1 MKDTEVPEEIRKE
14 TTERQNSQDH
24 SEPMTVSPVQSS
36 EAKRRRWWVGIL
48 VILGLLGV
56 LWLSLDGA
64 QTFRSWLNDAKVT
77 ERQTVQNDG
86 NKVIT
91 SEEESIAGV
100 VEKVSPSVVSIV
112 TTSRGMSPRGAVEQ
126 EGAGTGI
133 IVGKDGYVVTN
144 KHVVADTNAVKV
156 ILSDGTVHE
165 NVKVLGTDPLNDI
178 AFLKIPDVN
187 NLPVA
192 ELGDSTS
199 IRVGQRVVAIGNSLG
214 QYQNTVTS
222 GIISGTGRPVA
233 AQDGEAVENLTDLIQ
248 TDAAINPGNSGGPLL
263 NLSGQVIGI
272 NTAIIEN
279 AQGIGFA
286 IPIGATKGMLK
297 GVLAGEPVKRA
308 FLGVNYISITADVA
322 SQYNLS
328 VKKGAYI
335 FSADGQPSVVAGG
348 PAAKAGIRDKD
359 IITKVGSIEVGDKGS
374 VASLISEY
382 APGDTIE
389 LTVLRGGQTV
399 IVKVTLAA
407 YGA

>member
-1 MKDTEVPEEIRKE
+1 MKDTEIPEQPMSKADRKE
-14 TTERQNSQDH
+14 IQEPPK
-24 SEPMTVSPVQSS
+24 PMTVSTVQSP
-36 EAKRRRWWVGIL
+36 EGKRRWWIGIL
-48 VILGLLGV
+48 IVLGLVGV
-56 LWLSLDGA
+56 LWLSLDGG
-64 QTFRSWLNDAKVT
+64 QTFRSWFDNTKTA

-91 SEEESIAGV
+91 SEEESIAEV

-144 KHVVADTNAVKV
+144 KHVVADTNAVRV

-165 NVKVLGTDPLNDI
+165 NVKVLGSDPLNDI
-178 AFLKIPDVN
+178 AFLKIPEVN
-187 NLPVA
+187 NLPAA

-222 GIISGTGRPVA
+222 GIISGTGRPVS
-233 AQDGEAVENLTDLIQ
+233 AQSGESVEDLTDLIQ

-297 GVLAGEPVKRA
+297 GVLAGEAVQRA
-308 FLGVNYISITADVA
+308 YLGVNYISITAEVA
-322 SQYNLS
+322 NHYKLS

-335 FSADGQPSVVAGG
+335 FSSDGQSAVVSGG

-359 IITKVGSIEVGDKGS
+359 IITKVGDVEVGDKGS

-389 LTVLRGGQTV
+389 LSVQRGGQT
-399 IVKVTLAA
+399 ISVKVTLAA
-407 YGA
+407 YGV